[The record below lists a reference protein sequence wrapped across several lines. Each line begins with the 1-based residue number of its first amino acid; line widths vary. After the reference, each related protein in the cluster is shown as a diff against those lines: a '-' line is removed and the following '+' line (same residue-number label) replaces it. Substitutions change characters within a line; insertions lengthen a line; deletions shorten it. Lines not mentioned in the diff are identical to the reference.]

1 MKAPSR
7 HKSSLSG
14 SFRQVSRVGLTLQL
28 RGTAPSDE
36 DGLFNA
42 TARDRRRGCL
52 RCNSRENHG
61 SDGVPF
67 LHNAVL
73 LSTIISLNL
82 RGVALHR
89 GGRAGHRSTRVKS
102 RRYATRA
109 SQVDGCPF
117 NARYSLQTGTP
128 AAIEVSGEPGIT
140 IRWAAGRNQQNTKWD
155 ELLCSRQA
163 RLKPIIAYANLCTKQ
178 TPWNYSA
185 TCFGNVMAHVVLRVG
200 ENVIESVITRR
211 SAEELKL
218 TQGDTVTAIIKATE
232 VMIQTD

>member
-1 MKAPSR
+1 LTARRTCTQRGWRLLTLVATTCTSSEMKAPSR

-89 GGRAGHRSTRVKS
+89 CGRAGHYSTRITCGYY
-102 RRYATRA
+102 RTRA
-109 SQVDGCPF
+109 SQIGGHPF
-117 NARYSLQTGTP
+117 NAQEFEQNCFAVRGNTIPSPFRAMFPKSKQFTARNLPRKKRRYWRYCQPDESYRRQSLGLQPASQHILRCPARYHRCTSTGGGGTL
-128 AAIEVSGEPGIT
+128 
-140 IRWAAGRNQQNTKWD
+140 
-155 ELLCSRQA
+155 ELLYR
-163 RLKPIIAYANLCTKQ
+163 
-178 TPWNYSA
+178 
-185 TCFGNVMAHVVLRVG
+185 F
-200 ENVIESVITRR
+200 
-211 SAEELKL
+211 
-218 TQGDTVTAIIKATE
+218 
-232 VMIQTD
+232 

>member
-82 RGVALHR
+82 RGVCFASVR
-89 GGRAGHRSTRVKS
+89 QSTP
-102 RRYATRA
+102 T
-109 SQVDGCPF
+109 
-117 NARYSLQTGTP
+117 
-128 AAIEVSGEPGIT
+128 
-140 IRWAAGRNQQNTKWD
+140 
-155 ELLCSRQA
+155 
-163 RLKPIIAYANLCTKQ
+163 LKDA
-178 TPWNYSA
+178 WENYSR
-185 TCFGNVMAHVVLRVG
+185 H
-200 ENVIESVITRR
+200 
-211 SAEELKL
+211 SAVDSAVERLISCL
-218 TQGDTVTAIIKATE
+218 YR
-232 VMIQTD
+232 

>member
-1 MKAPSR
+1 MRRKLTWVVLLSAAIMVTALFHASPAWATPANEFTSTPLAQGQFDQFNIFNSFVLPDSQVWLSRQWTKGLSDGAVLINARRTCTQRGWRLLTPVATTCTSSEMKAPSR

-73 LSTIISLNL
+73 LSTTM
-82 RGVALHR
+82 R
-89 GGRAGHRSTRVKS
+89 
-102 RRYATRA
+102 
-109 SQVDGCPF
+109 
-117 NARYSLQTGTP
+117 
-128 AAIEVSGEPGIT
+128 
-140 IRWAAGRNQQNTKWD
+140 
-155 ELLCSRQA
+155 
-163 RLKPIIAYANLCTKQ
+163 
-178 TPWNYSA
+178 
-185 TCFGNVMAHVVLRVG
+185 
-200 ENVIESVITRR
+200 
-211 SAEELKL
+211 
-218 TQGDTVTAIIKATE
+218 
-232 VMIQTD
+232 